1 MGTCEVMY
9 KFTMIAK
16 NRKLYIG
23 EREKEVDAKDAKLRI
38 NEAKTKLLGMIKS
51 EKRVSLD
58 LASQILNL
66 DQGEIRGLIYELVGE
81 EKIKGSFQANMF
93 VIEG

>member
-23 EREKEVDAKDAKLRI
+23 EREKEVDAKVRI

-51 EKRVSLD
+51 EKRVALD
-58 LASQILNL
+58 FASQILNL
-66 DQGEIRGLIYELVGE
+66 DQTKIRELIYELVGE